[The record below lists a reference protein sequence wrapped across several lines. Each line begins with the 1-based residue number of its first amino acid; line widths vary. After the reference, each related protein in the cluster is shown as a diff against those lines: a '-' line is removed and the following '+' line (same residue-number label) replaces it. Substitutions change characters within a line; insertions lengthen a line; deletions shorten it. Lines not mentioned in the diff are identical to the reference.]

1 MKKIIERILKRLAV
15 DVLQKYK
22 PKIIGVT
29 GSMGKTST
37 KEAIFAVLSAKF
49 FVWRNVKNY
58 NNEIGVPLTIL
69 GQESGG
75 RSPLSWLIVFLKAL
89 KLIFFKS
96 EYPQILIL
104 EMGADKPGDIEY
116 LMSFVNPNAGVITGI
131 GEVPVHVEFFKSAAQ
146 VAREKS
152 GLIKFLKEDDSAILN
167 FDDKL
172 VKDIASKTKGR
183 ILSYGFSEAVDVRA
197 TNYQLNIALD
207 PSLSGITF
215 KIEYDGKVMPIRK
228 EGIFGQHQ
236 VYPMLAACAMGLAL
250 DMNLAEIAE
259 GLRSYRSPKG
269 RLQMIEGIKSTWIL
283 DDTYNAS
290 PAATISA
297 LETLVKF
304 EGRRRIV
311 VLGDM
316 LELGEFTESAH
327 RLIGEKV
334 SECADYFFAVGDRM
348 EFAAES
354 AKEKGMKKQKIFWFE
369 TADGARMPLQMTMQ
383 KGDVILIKG
392 SQGMRMEKIVE
403 EIMAHPE
410 KAGELLVR
418 QEAKWKNR

>member
-1 MKKIIERILKRLAV
+1 MKSIIERILKRLAA
-15 DVLQKYK
+15 DVLRKYK

-37 KEAIFAVLSAKF
+37 KEAIFAVLGEKF

-75 RSPLSWLIVFLKAL
+75 RSPFRWLAVILKSL
-89 KLIFFKS
+89 KLIFFRS
-96 EYPQILIL
+96 QYPQILIL
-104 EMGADKPGDIEY
+104 EMGADKPGDIQY
-116 LMSFVNPNAGVITGI
+116 LMSFVDPNAGVITGI
-131 GEVPVHVEFFKSAAQ
+131 GEVPVHVEYFKSPIQ

-152 GLIKFLKEDDSAILN
+152 GLIRFLKEDDFAILN

-172 VKDIASKTKGR
+172 VKDMASKTKGK
-183 ILSYGFSEAVDVRA
+183 ILSYGFSEGVQVRA

-207 PSLSGITF
+207 PSLSGISF
-215 KIEYDGKVMPIRK
+215 KIEYEGKVMPIRK

-236 VYPMLAACAMGLAL
+236 IYSMLAACAMGLAL
-250 DMNLAEIAE
+250 NMNLAEIAE

-269 RLQMIEGIKSTWIL
+269 RLQILEGIKSTWIL

-290 PAATISA
+290 PSATISA
-297 LETLVKF
+297 LETLTKF
-304 EGRRRIV
+304 EGRRRIA

-316 LELGEFTESAH
+316 LELGEFTESMH
-327 RLIGEKV
+327 RLVGEKAY
-334 SECADYFFAVGDRM
+334 ECADYFFTVGDRM
-348 EFAAES
+348 RFAAE
-354 AKEKGMKKQKIFWFE
+354 AAEQKGMKKHKIFWFE
-369 TADGARMPLQMTMQ
+369 TADGARMPLQMTIQ
-383 KGDVILIKG
+383 KGDVILVKG

-418 QEAKWKNR
+418 QEAKWKKR